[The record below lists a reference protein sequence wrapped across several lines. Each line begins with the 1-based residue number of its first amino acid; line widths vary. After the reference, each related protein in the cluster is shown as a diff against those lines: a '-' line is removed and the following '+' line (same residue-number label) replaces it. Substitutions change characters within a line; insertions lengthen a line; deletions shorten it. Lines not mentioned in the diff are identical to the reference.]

1 MPTKMV
7 STFQQ
12 ESKLSRNTAL
22 DQNEST
28 LSSKWLYFHPN
39 ISETFYQKLT
49 PPASFEDAC
58 IQLSCHQQ
66 SVDDFELQLE
76 MCGIEID
83 LLFDESDEVPA
94 YNMNKL
100 EELEQKKL
108 KLLAGKRF
116 HQNARNAYWYYTV
129 KN

>member
-1 MPTKMV
+1 
-7 STFQQ
+7 
-12 ESKLSRNTAL
+12 
-22 DQNEST
+22 
-28 LSSKWLYFHPN
+28 
-39 ISETFYQKLT
+39 
-49 PPASFEDAC
+49 
-58 IQLSCHQQ
+58 LSCHQQ